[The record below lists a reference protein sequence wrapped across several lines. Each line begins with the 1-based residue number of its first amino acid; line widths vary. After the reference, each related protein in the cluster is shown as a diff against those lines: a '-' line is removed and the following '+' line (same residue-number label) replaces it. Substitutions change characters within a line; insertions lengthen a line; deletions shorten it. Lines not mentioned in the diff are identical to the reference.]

1 MSDDARRPDSM
12 NCDRISWVRAALS
25 ALVIFL
31 YFVIFTAWLP
41 SMLLRSSLLATASR
55 GVADGIVIVV
65 WGGFFGLGVLGLMWA
80 QDRGLI

>member
-1 MSDDARRPDSM
+1 M

-65 WGGFFGLGVLGLMWA
+65 WGGFFGIGVLALMWA
-80 QDRGLI
+80 QDRELI